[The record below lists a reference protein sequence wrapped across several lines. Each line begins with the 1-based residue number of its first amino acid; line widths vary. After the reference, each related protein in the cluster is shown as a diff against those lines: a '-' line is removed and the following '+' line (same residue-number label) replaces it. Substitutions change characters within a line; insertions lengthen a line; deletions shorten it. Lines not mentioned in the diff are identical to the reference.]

1 MTEIQSTELVVG
13 DVFQVSQGM
22 EVPADAILIKSDGI
36 ACVEASL
43 TGETKEL
50 EKKVITEQNYHL
62 NLDCTLIGK
71 TLVVKGSGLAVAVCV
86 GSRSRSGMIEEL
98 LQIEDKLTPLQEKL
112 NAIVS
117 WVGNIG
123 GAVAGLTF
131 VVMTCKLIYTEYIIK
146 DCSIPVTDPSAPPCV
161 ELTFIPL
168 IKEIVNYFIVAVTVI
183 VVAIPEG
190 LPLAVTISLAYSVAK
205 MQKGNCLVRKIE
217 ASETM
222 GGANQ
227 IVTDKTGTLTTN
239 KMTLRGVYTLGEM
252 YIEAHKFD

>member
-1 MTEIQSTELVVG
+1 MTEISSGDLVVG

-22 EVPADAILIKSDGI
+22 EIPADAILIKSDGV

-50 EKKVITEQNYHL
+50 EKKVITEDNYEQ
-62 NLDCTLIGK
+62 NLDTTLIGK
-71 TLVVKGSGLAVAVCV
+71 TYVVKGSGLALAVCV

-98 LQIEDKLTPLQEKL
+98 LNIEDKMTPLQEKL
-112 NAIVS
+112 NAIVA

-123 GAVAGLTF
+123 MTVAGLTF
-131 VVMTCKLIYTEYIIK
+131 IIMTCKLIYTEYIIK
-146 DCSIPVTDPSAPPCV
+146 NCSKDPNPETCV
-161 ELTFIPL
+161 ELGFIPL
-168 IKEIVNYFIVAVTVI
+168 LKEIVRYFIVAVTVV

-222 GGANQ
+222 GGAN
-227 IVTDKTGTLTTN
+227 
-239 KMTLRGVYTLGEM
+239 
-252 YIEAHKFD
+252 